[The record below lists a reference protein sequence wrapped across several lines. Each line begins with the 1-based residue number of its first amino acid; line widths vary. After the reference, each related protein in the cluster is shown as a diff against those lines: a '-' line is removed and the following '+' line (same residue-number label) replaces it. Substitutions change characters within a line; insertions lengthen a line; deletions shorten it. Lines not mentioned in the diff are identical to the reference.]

1 MCINQYRECFAK
13 IKKIKMDKKTIN
25 AAFVGF
31 GEVNSPR
38 QLIED
43 KCLEALKEILSMG
56 FNVTTTAVVTDD
68 PAGKNSRRAIE
79 DLGKGGF
86 DLLIVCIAGWIPSHA
101 VISVTN
107 AFKEKPMILWGL
119 AGDIENGR
127 TVTAAPQAGTTAL
140 RKVFEDM
147 GYKFKYVYNII
158 GKPSPLDKIKSFALA
173 ASAAKSM
180 EKTKVGMMGF
190 RDMKLYNTLYEG
202 LSLKSKIGTEVE
214 FFETLE
220 MLRISEDIDTTAIQQ
235 VLGTIKKE
243 WDFEKPADENFLK
256 KGISYYLAI
265 KEIAKTNQFDA
276 ISLKDVDGM
285 KKLLNF
291 PPAMIFML
299 LSDKLN
305 LCTIPENDAMGAVT
319 QLVVKHLTGQCAAYL
334 EFYEF
339 FEDSVLLGVPDFV
352 PAEVVDGRVK
362 VTPAAFGNISGGLL
376 NISTM
381 KTGRLTMARLS
392 NTGDRYTMHICT
404 GEGKLKSWEE
414 AGWDFPAPQ
423 LPSLEI
429 FTDAPMEDFV
439 QKISGQHYIIAYGDH
454 SQTLRDFCYLKDIK
468 VV

>member
-1 MCINQYRECFAK
+1 MDNLS
-13 IKKIKMDKKTIN
+13 IK

-31 GEVNSPR
+31 GEINSPQ
-38 QLIED
+38 QLIKD
-43 KCLEALKEILSMG
+43 KCLTALDEIKSLG
-56 FNVTTTAVVTDD
+56 FSIITTDHVTDD
-68 PAGKNSRRAIE
+68 PEGKDVKRALT
-79 DLGKGGF
+79 DLSKNDF
-86 DLLIVCIAGWIPSHA
+86 DVLIICLAGWIPSHA
-101 VISVTN
+101 VISITN
-107 AFKEKPMILWGL
+107 VFKEKPMILWGL

-127 TVTAAPQAGTTAL
+127 VVTAAPQAGTTAL
-140 RKVFEDM
+140 RKVFEDLE
-147 GYKFKYVYNII
+147 YKFKYVYNVI
-158 GKPSPLDKIKSFALA
+158 GKPSPLDKIKSFAIA
-173 ASAAKSM
+173 ASAAKSV
-180 EKTKVGMMGF
+180 EKTKVGMMGY

-202 LSLKSKIGTEVE
+202 LSLKTKIGTEIE
-214 FFETLE
+214 FFEMLE
-220 MLRISEDIDTTAIQQ
+220 MLQVSEKIEGAKVEQ
-235 VLGTIKKE
+235 VLAKIKNE
-243 WDFEKPADENFLK
+243 WNFEKPADDDFLR
-256 KGISYYLAI
+256 KGIRYYLAVR
-265 KEIAKTNQFDA
+265 KIAEENGFDA

-285 KKLLNF
+285 KKILSF

-299 LSDKLN
+299 LSDEMKV
-305 LCTIPENDAMGAVT
+305 CTIPENDAMGAVT

-352 PAEVVDGRVK
+352 PAEVVDGKVK

-429 FTDAPMEDFV
+429 FLDSPIEEFA

>member
-1 MCINQYRECFAK
+1 MVVE
-13 IKKIKMDKKTIN
+13 

-31 GEVNSPR
+31 GEINSPQ
-38 QLIED
+38 QLI
-43 KCLEALKEILSMG
+43 KEKSLIAFEEIKSLG
-56 FNVTTTAVVTDD
+56 FSVITTDHVTDD
-68 PAGKNSRRAIE
+68 PEGKDVKRALT
-79 DLGKGGF
+79 DLSKTDF
-86 DLLIVCIAGWIPSHA
+86 DLLIVCLAGWIPSHA
-101 VISVTN
+101 VISITN

-127 TVTAAPQAGTTAL
+127 VVTAAPQAGTTAL
-140 RKVFEDM
+140 RKVFDDL
-147 GYKFKYVYNII
+147 GYKFRYVYNVI

-173 ASAAKSM
+173 ASAAKSVA
-180 EKTKVGMMGF
+180 KTKVGMMGY

-202 LSLKSKIGTEVE
+202 LSLKSKIGTEIE

-220 MLRISEDIDTTAIQQ
+220 MLRISENIDETKVEHLLAK
-235 VLGTIKKE
+235 IKVE
-243 WDFEKPADENFLK
+243 WNFEKSANDDFLR
-256 KGISYYLAI
+256 KGIRYYFAVRKI
-265 KEIAKTNQFDA
+265 VEENGFDA

-285 KKLLNF
+285 KKLLSF

-299 LSDKLN
+299 LSDEMKI
-305 LCTIPENDAMGAVT
+305 CTIPENDAMGAVT

-339 FEDSVLLGVPDFV
+339 FEESVLLGVPDFV
-352 PAEVVDGRVK
+352 PAEVVDGKVK

-414 AGWDFPAPQ
+414 AGWDYPAPQ

-429 FTDAPMEDFV
+429 FLDSPVEEFA
-439 QKISGQHYIIAYGDH
+439 QKISGQHYIISYGDH
-454 SQTLRDFCYLKDIK
+454 SQALQDFCYLKDIK
-468 VV
+468 IV